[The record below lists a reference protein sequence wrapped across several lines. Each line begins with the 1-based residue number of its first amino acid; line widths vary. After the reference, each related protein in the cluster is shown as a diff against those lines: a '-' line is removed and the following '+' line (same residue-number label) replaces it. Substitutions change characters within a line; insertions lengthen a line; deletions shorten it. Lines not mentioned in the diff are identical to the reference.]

1 MERKMGSG
9 RRGMVRVIA
18 VTGTAAA
25 LAIGGS
31 VVGTGTAFAD
41 SAQNVVNS
49 TGNKVSPN
57 QTIGQFTTNLSHNL
71 GVFGTNLLVNS
82 GTVGSNAQQQLGE
95 TGTNLLINSGKFT
108 GNLTSNVG
116 KTGGNL
122 TKNAGQFGG
131 NLIKNIGKALSGQ
144 G

>member
-1 MERKMGSG
+1 MERKVGSG

-31 VVGTGTAFAD
+31 VAGTGTAFAD
-41 SAQNVVNS
+41 SSQNVVNS

-82 GTVGSNAQQQLGE
+82 GTVGSNAQQQLGK
-95 TGTNLLINSGKFT
+95 TGTNLLINGGTFT
-108 GNLTSNVG
+108 GNLT
-116 KTGGNL
+116 
-122 TKNAGQFGG
+122 KNTGQFGG
-131 NLIKNIGKALSGQ
+131 NLIKNIGKALSGK